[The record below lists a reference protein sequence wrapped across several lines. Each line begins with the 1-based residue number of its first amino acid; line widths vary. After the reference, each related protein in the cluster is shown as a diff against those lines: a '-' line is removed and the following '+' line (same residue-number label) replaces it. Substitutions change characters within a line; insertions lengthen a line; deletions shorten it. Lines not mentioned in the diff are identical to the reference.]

1 MLIYQELSNKIIKAY
16 YYVEKVLGKGL
27 AENVYENALC
37 IELEEMGVPYV
48 RQKELPVEY
57 KGHNIGNYIADIMV
71 DDKIILELK
80 AVNAITQEHV
90 AQTLNYVN
98 LTHSKVGY
106 ILNFS
111 QQEGLGFK
119 RLLGLSARDEEY

>member
-1 MLIYQELSNKIIKAY
+1 MLIYEELSNRIVEAY
-16 YYVEKVLGKGL
+16 YNVQRVLGKGL
-27 AENVYENALC
+27 AEKVYENALC
-37 IELEEMGVPYV
+37 IELEEMGIPYV

-57 KGHNIGNYIADIMV
+57 KGHNIGNYIADVFV
-71 DDKIILELK
+71 DEKIILELK
-80 AVNAITQEHV
+80 AVTAITQEHV

-111 QQEGLGFK
+111 QQEGIGFK
-119 RLLGLSARDEEY
+119 RLLGLSARKK